1 MMTDIWLSALT
12 IIVLLL
18 ALRLLK
24 SGNGKQIEQEESA
37 EGKFHTLITEFER
50 ENSEL
55 VRSIAQVK
63 RMTDT
68 QLTGVKEELASL
80 QQQVRELM
88 RQKEE
93 LLENIEQLQSSIGE
107 FSKTTTTTSTV
118 AALPQFLKDEYKDIP
133 QLYAQGMSSL
143 EIARKLGM
151 GDGEV
156 KIVIEMLK
164 KQGFLAAE

>member
-24 SGNGKQIEQEESA
+24 SGNGKQMEQEESA

-80 QQQVRELM
+80 QQQVGELM

-93 LLENIEQLQSSIGE
+93 LLENIGQLQSSIGE
-107 FSKTTTTTSTV
+107 ISKTTTSSV
-118 AALPQFLKDEYKDIP
+118 ASLPQFLKDEYKDIP

-156 KIVIEMLK
+156 KIVIQMLK

>member
-80 QQQVRELM
+80 QRQVGELM

-107 FSKTTTTTSTV
+107 FSKTTTTSTV
-118 AALPQFLKDEYKDIP
+118 APLPQFLKDEYKDIP

-156 KIVIEMLK
+156 KIVIQMLK

>member
-24 SGNGKQIEQEESA
+24 SGNGKQMEQEESA

-80 QQQVRELM
+80 QQQVGELM

-93 LLENIEQLQSSIGE
+93 LLENIGQLQSSIGE
-107 FSKTTTTTSTV
+107 FSKTTTSSV
-118 AALPQFLKDEYKDIP
+118 APLPQFLKDEYKDIP

-156 KIVIEMLK
+156 KIVIQMLK